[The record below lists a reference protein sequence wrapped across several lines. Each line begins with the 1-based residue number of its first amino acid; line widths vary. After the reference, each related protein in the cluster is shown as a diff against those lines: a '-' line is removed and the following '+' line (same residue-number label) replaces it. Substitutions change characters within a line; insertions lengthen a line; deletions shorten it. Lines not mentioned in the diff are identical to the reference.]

1 MGNVKYGRF
10 QIKNVYMRNSSLNRV
25 VPVLAIPLLV
35 VLGLS
40 VFLLTPLLRTD
51 RGGSTGRGPVAIH
64 LVNEFKP
71 ENVEGTSQE
80 TVTVPPRIEWRFD
93 GSAPSPS
100 GETVSV
106 TGGWQVGPDVNDL
119 QVRDGRLV
127 GRSTSDCPIIYVERT
142 VGLDDPHQ
150 ICAFEIRMRV
160 SAGAELA
167 VTSRSSEKLD
177 LEAIVESAKEGRGF
191 LNAMPIATDNEM
203 HTYTVR
209 TRFPKSSSNIRHV
222 LIRPTDVEG
231 ATFEIEFVRVLSRKE
246 YFASNSPLVSWEG
259 LAGIYHQ
266 TLVAKTAEE
275 IRFPLNLPDRPWLD
289 LALGTVEDGP
299 VTFQVKIRRA
309 GGRADD
315 APLLARTITT
325 PRRWEPVQVDLSDYA
340 TEDVILSL
348 SLAAEKEETVGFWGS
363 PVIRNSGVIPPP
375 AVSDSD
381 AFSKETPQ
389 GVILIWADALR
400 WDHLNVY
407 GYSRETAPV
416 LKRMA
421 AEGALFHDCVSQ
433 ATWTMPST
441 SSLLTSLYVTT
452 HGVVDHMKDKLPV
465 TATTMPEVF
474 HDAGYATLSFS
485 SNWFTGRYF
494 NMHQGVDELHE
505 YESLDWAKPNSNKT
519 AREYVNRLLG
529 WLEAHREVPFF
540 VFLHVFDPHAPYE
553 PYPPYDTLW
562 ADPARKK
569 EHEMHIEKVKEFIV
583 GQNAESRKR
592 VGMPYPKELEKAGI
606 DPDEFVSLMKDWY
619 DGSIHGMDT
628 EIGRILE
635 RLEELGLDEKTLVIF
650 MSDHGEEFLDH
661 GGVGHVTTVYS
672 EVTHVPLIVRWPGV
686 VPEGAEVFETVRTID
701 LMPTILELCRL
712 PLPEGM
718 QGQSLVPLL
727 TAARRASD
735 KSIAKSDRNAAFTT
749 GQWRNEP
756 AVSEYLVAER
766 DKRRKSERRDA
777 YAIISDGWK
786 LIHNIQPLEG
796 NPEYELY
803 DHRKDPLDKV
813 NLADKHPEIV
823 ERLAEELKAWKEKAA
838 AARLTPDSE
847 LEKKLTAEQ
856 LQHLRSLG
864 YIR

>member
-1 MGNVKYGRF
+1 M
-10 QIKNVYMRNSSLNRV
+10 
-25 VPVLAIPLLV
+25 
-35 VLGLS
+35 
-40 VFLLTPLLRTD
+40 LTPLLRTD
-51 RGGSTGRGPVAIH
+51 RGGSTTSGPVAIH

-71 ENVEGTSQE
+71 ENVEGTPQAA
-80 TVTVPPRIEWRFD
+80 VTVPPRIEWRFD

-100 GETVSV
+100 GEANPATL
-106 TGGWQVGPDVNDL
+106 GWQAGPGVADL

-127 GRSTSDCPIIYVERT
+127 GHSSSDCPIIYLERT
-142 VGLDDPHQ
+142 SGLDDPHQ

-160 SAGAELA
+160 SAGAKLA
-167 VTSRSSEKLD
+167 VMSHSSKELD
-177 LEAIVESAKEGRGF
+177 LEAIAESAQEGHGF
-191 LNAMPIATDNEM
+191 FTAEPIATDNEM
-203 HTYTVR
+203 HTYTCR
-209 TRFPKSSSNIRHV
+209 IGIPESLSEMRHAV
-222 LIRPTDVEG
+222 IMPTDVEG
-231 ATFEIEFVRVLSRKE
+231 ATFEIEFVRLLSRKE

-259 LAGIYHQ
+259 LAGIYHK
-266 TLVAKTAEE
+266 TLVAKTAEI
-275 IRFPLNLPDRPWLD
+275 IRMPLTLPDRPWLD
-289 LALGTVEDGP
+289 LALGTIEDGP

-309 GGRADD
+309 GGRAED
-315 APLLARTITT
+315 AILLVRTITM
-325 PRRWEPVQVDLSDYA
+325 PRRWEPVQLDLSDYA

-348 SLAAEKEETVGFWGS
+348 SLAPENEGTVGLWGS
-363 PVIRNSGVIPPP
+363 LVIRNSGAIPPP
-375 AVSDSD
+375 AISEND
-381 AFSKETPQ
+381 AFSRETPQ

-400 WDHLNVY
+400 WDHLKAY

-416 LKRMA
+416 LSRMA

-433 ATWTMPST
+433 ATWTLPST
-441 SSLLTSLYVTT
+441 SSILTSLYVTT
-452 HGVVDHMKDKLPV
+452 HGVVDDFRDTLPV
-465 TATTMPEVF
+465 TATIMPEVF

-505 YESLDWAKPNSNKT
+505 YDSRPKPSESMRSTKT
-519 AREYVNRLLG
+519 ARDYVDRLLG

-540 VFLHVFDPHAPYE
+540 VFLHVYDPHNPYE

-569 EHEMHIEKVKEFIV
+569 EHEMDIEKVKEFIV
-583 GQNAESRKR
+583 GPNAESRKR

-606 DPDEFVSLMKDWY
+606 DPDYFISLKKDWY

-650 MSDHGEEFLDH
+650 ISDHGEEFFDH

-727 TAARRASD
+727 TAARRTSSESTAR
-735 KSIAKSDRNAAFTT
+735 SDRNAAFTA
-749 GQWRNEP
+749 GRWRNEP
-756 AVSEYLVAER
+756 AVSEFLGSER
-766 DKRRKSERRDA
+766 TKRRNPKWRDS
-777 YAIISDGWK
+777 YAFILDGWK
-786 LIHNIQPLEG
+786 LNYYEPLEG
-796 NPEYELY
+796 DPEYELY
-803 DHRKDPLDKV
+803 DHRNDPLDKV

-823 ERLAEELKAWKEKAA
+823 ERLAKEFKAWKEKAT

-847 LEKKLTAEQ
+847 LEKNLTSEQ
-856 LQHLRSLG
+856 LEHLRSLG